1 MVKVFISPNDVQDTN
16 RLSETRL
23 EQRSRTPRKSFL
35 KSSFAIRERWWK
47 ALYSKLYRTLW
58 EVCAVVKIAPSMC
71 AERAARN
78 TVTVLQRIKEYSL
91 MPGTIPN
98 SISIW
103 SQIDLSP
110 FEWNFDLD
118 KSGQKFHHSLKERH
132 KISNIPKF
140 RREML

>member
-1 MVKVFISPNDVQDTN
+1 VYSSKDPTKFFVCVKGLVVVVMVKVFISPNDVQDTN

-23 EQRSRTPRKSFL
+23 EQRSKTRQKSFL

-47 ALYSKLYRTLW
+47 VLYSKLYRTLW
-58 EVCAVVKIAPSMC
+58 EVCAVVKIAPSMF

-98 SISIW
+98 SISI
-103 SQIDLSP
+103 SLIDLSP
-110 FEWNFDLD
+110 FE
-118 KSGQKFHHSLKERH
+118 
-132 KISNIPKF
+132 
-140 RREML
+140 